1 MTSFDPAT
9 VRQAVAEF
17 TPLRP
22 QKFQDLL
29 PAKDVIAELRQRRA
43 SYRAIAELLTQH
55 CLPTSKTAIATFC
68 HQVIGEIVRPHRRPG
83 RKRPPSPATP
93 NGRVVSPAQ
102 SEPADDH
109 PSQEPQADSN
119 GSGTP
124 QTRSRGPRI
133 AQVRMLKPEST

>member
-1 MTSFDPAT
+1 MSSFDPAT

-22 QKFQDLL
+22 QKFQELI
-29 PAKDVIAELRQRRA
+29 PAKDVIIELRQRRA
-43 SYRAIAELLTQH
+43 SYRAIAVLLTQH

-68 HQVIGEIVRPHRRPG
+68 HQVIGEIVRPHRRPT
-83 RKRPPSPATP
+83 RKRLPSPAGP

-102 SEPADDH
+102 SEPTDDH

-119 GSGTP
+119 GSGTR

>member
-22 QKFQDLL
+22 QKFQDLI
-29 PAKDVIAELRQRRA
+29 PAKDVIIELRQRRA
-43 SYRAIAELLTQH
+43 SYRAIAALLTQH

-68 HQVIGEIVRPHRRPG
+68 HQILGEIVRPHRRPG
-83 RKRPPSPATP
+83 RKRPSSPVEP
-93 NGRVVSPAQ
+93 NGRTASPAQ
-102 SEPADDH
+102 SEPV
-109 PSQEPQADSN
+109 DSN
-119 GSGTP
+119 DSGTP
-124 QTRSRGPRI
+124 KTSSRGPRI